1 MSTTTGERLRQR
13 THLGVDADGQLTE
26 WPRWLLAFWI
36 VLTALVALEA
46 VDELGWIGRPSSFYE
61 IWVHDAVILA
71 ATGLVFTRAALEP
84 VARRA
89 WLCFGMAMA
98 LWCAGSIAWDVVYGG
113 QANPPYPT
121 FADVLWLL
129 WYPFMVAGMVIL
141 VRVRFKNFEL
151 LRWMDGIVVVLLVLV
166 AGFGLVVQPLANE
179 TTHSWVATAV
189 DFAYPVL
196 DVVLIGALL
205 GIYGLLGWRPDA
217 MWLFIGLGVLAS
229 TGADAAF
236 AVQQARGVA
245 ENGYDFVWTLGAL
258 FIAYAAWVHSPIVH
272 DDDRQVTGM
281 RAIALALIAQAL
293 AISIQITAL
302 FEELGKSER
311 IVTALVLVI
320 ASIQLIVSRPKG
332 EASTRTPEPPS
343 SGEGSDGRHH
353 TDGGQRHG
361 LL

>member
-1 MSTTTGERLRQR
+1 MGATTSERLRRR

-26 WPRWLLAFWI
+26 WPRWLLPVWI
-36 VLTALVALEA
+36 VLMALVALEA
-46 VDELGWIGRPSSFYE
+46 IDELGWIGRPSSFYE
-61 IWVHDAVILA
+61 VWVHDAVILVA
-71 ATGLVFTRAALEP
+71 AGLVFLRAALEP

-89 WLCFGMAMA
+89 WLCFGGAMA
-98 LWCAGSIAWDVVYGG
+98 LWCIGTIAWDVLYGG
-113 QANPPYPT
+113 ESNPPYPT

-141 VRVRFKNFEL
+141 VRIRFKNFEL

-166 AGFGLVVQPLANE
+166 AGFGLVVQPLASE
-179 TTHSWVATAV
+179 TTHTWMATAA

-229 TGADAAF
+229 TCADAAF
-236 AVQQARGVA
+236 AVQQSRGVPG
-245 ENGYDFVWTLGAL
+245 NGYNFVWTLGAL
-258 FIAYAAWVHSPIVH
+258 FIAFAAWVHSPSVH
-272 DDDRQVTGM
+272 ADDRQVTGM
-281 RAIALALIAQAL
+281 RAIALALIAQAI
-293 AISIQITAL
+293 AIAIQITAL
-302 FEELGKSER
+302 FEDLGKSER

-320 ASIQLIVSRPKG
+320 ASIQIIVSRPRR
-332 EASTRTPEPPS
+332 EAPARGSESHPNEP
-343 SGEGSDGRHH
+343 SDHLDH
-353 TDGGQRHG
+353 ADGGARHG